1 MFSLSS
7 IILGV
12 IFGAIGVGYIIF
24 GKNEKRGIPM
34 LMGVTLCVYPY
45 FVTSIILSIII
56 GLALMTVPMFVK
68 A

>member
-12 IFGAIGVGYIIF
+12 IFGAIGVGYIIY
-24 GKNEKRGIPM
+24 GKNERRGM
-34 LMGVTLCVYPY
+34 ALLMGVTLCVYPY

-56 GLALMTVPMFVK
+56 GLALMSVPMFVK